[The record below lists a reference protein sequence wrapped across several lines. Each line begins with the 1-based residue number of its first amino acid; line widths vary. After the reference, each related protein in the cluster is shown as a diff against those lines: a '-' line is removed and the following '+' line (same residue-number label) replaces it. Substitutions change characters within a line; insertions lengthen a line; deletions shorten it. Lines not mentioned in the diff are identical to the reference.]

1 MITKIIRVSMLLIL
15 LIISYYMYISNY
27 IKVKNFLIIIVSIF
41 LTGLLFFLNLEV

>member
-27 IKVKNFLIIIVSIF
+27 IKGKNFLIIIISIF

>member
-27 IKVKNFLIIIVSIF
+27 IKVKNFLIIIISIF